1 MHALQRASTIVL
13 LCVARAFL
21 VCFACAFCLLRVA
34 HALFFIFTFAFCLLR
49 VLEPK
54 EMARLGVVLQR
65 NVPGQFVTIEQAV
78 EESLQAFT
86 LSLWIR
92 STRSSST
99 DAVILSYIAPGS
111 SSTLHA
117 AQFAISDPQALTI
130 FIKG

>member
-1 MHALQRASTIVL
+1 MLLEYKKEKQNQDVKIVFML
-13 LCVARAFL
+13 TV
-21 VCFACAFCLLRVA
+21 
-34 HALFFIFTFAFCLLR
+34 
-49 VLEPK
+49 EPCHFD
-54 EMARLGVVLQR
+54 MVFRC
-65 NVPGQFVTIEQAV
+65 NVPSQFVTIEQAV

-111 SSTLHA
+111 SPTLQA
-117 AQFAISDPQALTI
+117 AEFAISDPQALTI